1 MEDQDRQNL
10 QKEKEKEQEEILKV
24 VLERG
29 QTESSN
35 NELVFDPNSG
45 EFVVVKPEDIQNDP
59 DTIPITSVAD
69 DGWA

>member
-1 MEDQDRQNL
+1 MEDRDRQNL
-10 QKEKEKEQEEILKV
+10 QKEKEQEAILKI

-29 QTESSN
+29 QIENSN

-45 EFVVVKPEDIQNDP
+45 EFVVVKPEDIENDP